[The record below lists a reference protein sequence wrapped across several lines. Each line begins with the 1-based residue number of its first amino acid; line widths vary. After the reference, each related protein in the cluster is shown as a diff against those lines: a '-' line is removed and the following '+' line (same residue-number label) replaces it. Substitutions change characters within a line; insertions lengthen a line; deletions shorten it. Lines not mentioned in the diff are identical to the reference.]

1 MTQLE
6 SAATVAKDE
15 ETRLRGE
22 ETKAKRLEHEATAA
36 EAYAQRV
43 LDAKRQQAAS
53 AKQRS
58 SAAASA
64 ASTASGKRSKA
75 DCALKRFRESC
86 SSFLSAQSKE
96 CERKRLRDEALRKVE
111 ADGAEE
117 RQAKKRKLEACLRE
131 MADEPTV
138 AESARRRLAELEHEF
153 AKHKSD
159 LESTQADLDMAT
171 NKMQETS
178 RVLADLY
185 EARDSC
191 EVPVAP
197 ALAPAQAP
205 PFVEERVDAEV
216 LAAQRMTADNLPF
229 APGEWQAEVST
240 PAQGHETEADETE
253 PDEEELKQLAPAE
266 EELKEL
272 APAEE
277 EELVRVLDE
286 AEAAYKKQ
294 KVEGV
299 DI

>member
-1 MTQLE
+1 MPRPADDISQLGSELIRQARLLDAKTDAGVRAWVTQLE

-22 ETKAKRLEHEATAA
+22 ETKAKRLEHVATAA
-36 EAYAQRV
+36 EANAQRV

-64 ASTASGKRSKA
+64 ASTASSKRSKA

-159 LESTQADLDMAT
+159 LESTEADLDMAT
-171 NKMQETS
+171 KKMRETG

-191 EVPVAP
+191 EVHNAHSSDP
-197 ALAPAQAP
+197 
-205 PFVEERVDAEV
+205 E
-216 LAAQRMTADNLPF
+216 
-229 APGEWQAEVST
+229 ST
-240 PAQGHETEADETE
+240 
-253 PDEEELKQLAPAE
+253 L
-266 EELKEL
+266 
-272 APAEE
+272 
-277 EELVRVLDE
+277 
-286 AEAAYKKQ
+286 
-294 KVEGV
+294 
-299 DI
+299 I